1 MTQVSVYWL
10 EFDSNSS
17 IYPLFGNFLN
27 SGNTYYGSTVV
38 RYVYYPSRV
47 LLATPVRYIQHD
59 ASSRISVYDS
69 TTRSPSLNNAK
80 LASVYDNIRQPYSF
94 IRVTNISVS
103 PELRLFTITT
113 RVSATSLPSQKAISK
128 YDSLR
133 YYLLA
138 TSVVRTLQAIKEAII
153 TSFSNTKAPNIL
165 LATTKPVSSF
175 SRIETQQ
182 MVSTVRNYSF
192 NRS

>member
-17 IYPLFGNFLN
+17 IYPLFGTFLN

-47 LLATPVRYIQHD
+47 LLAIPVRYIQHD
-59 ASSRISVYDS
+59 ASSRISIYDS
-69 TTRSPSLNNAK
+69 TTRSPSFSNIKVAGL
-80 LASVYDNIRQPYSF
+80 YDNIRPPYLFVRLTS
-94 IRVTNISVS
+94 ISVS
-103 PELRLFTITT
+103 PELRLFTITP
-113 RVSATSLPSQKAISK
+113 RVSTISLPSQKDISR

-138 TSVVRTLQAIKEAII
+138 NSVVRTLQAIKLAIS